1 MRIVLTGATGFI
13 GGYLIRALS
22 PTHEL
27 YCLARDTSRL
37 PQVTNVIPVP
47 GDLAASDGLAALP
60 ASVDA
65 VVHFAQANVP
75 FPEHAEEL
83 FQVNATSTVG
93 LADYAR
99 RAGASAFIYASSGN
113 VYGQQAAPLDEDS
126 PLRPQGLYGLTKR
139 VSEQVIGCYEEFFNF
154 SVLRLFAP
162 YGPGQTGRMMPG
174 IANRVRSGQEVT
186 LTNGGQPRI
195 NPIYFEDVAR
205 IVESAL
211 SLSGQHVVNVAGP
224 EVVSVEDI
232 ARMAG
237 EALGVEAQLRH
248 QTDAATWNLIASTDR
263 MQALFDPR
271 DMVTPSDGIQRM
283 IRAEAER

>member
-22 PTHEL
+22 PIHEL

-37 PQVTNVIPVP
+37 PKVANVIPVP
-47 GDLAASDGLAALP
+47 GDLAASNGLAALP

-99 RAGASAFIYASSGN
+99 RAGASTFIYASSGN

-126 PLRPQGLYGLTKR
+126 PLSPQGLYGLTKL
-139 VSEQVIGCYEEFFNF
+139 VSEQVIGCYGDFFNF

-162 YGPGQTGRMMPG
+162 YGPGQTGRMLPG

-195 NPIYFEDVAR
+195 NPIYVEDVAR
-205 IVESAL
+205 IVDSAL

-237 EALGVEAQLRH
+237 EALGVEAPVRH
-248 QTDAATWNLIASTDR
+248 QTDAATWNLIASTGR

-271 DMVTPSDGIQRM
+271 DMVTPSDGILRM